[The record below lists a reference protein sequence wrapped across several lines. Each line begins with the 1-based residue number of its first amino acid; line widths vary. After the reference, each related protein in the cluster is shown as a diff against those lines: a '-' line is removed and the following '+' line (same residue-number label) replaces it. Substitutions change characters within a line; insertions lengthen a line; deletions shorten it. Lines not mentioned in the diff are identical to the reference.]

1 LTFGQRFRE
10 LREKKGLTQ
19 MDIAKQLDLSISAI
33 HHWEHDTRFPLA
45 VVLPKLSNLLG
56 VSTDYLLG
64 LTDRETGV
72 GKYSPVNT
80 REYVPVLE
88 NVSAGVGLPPK
99 EEILYTMPKFRDEDF
114 DLIVR
119 GNSMYPLCKDGEIA
133 LIRRQPRPDRDGQP
147 SLVRTNNNDA
157 FIKRFYQQSN
167 GVLLKSDNPD
177 YEDTFVDRYAWHSE
191 YEFIG
196 IVIGSVRLERE

>member
-33 HHWEHDTRFPLA
+33 HHWEHGTRFPLA
-45 VVLPKLSNLLG
+45 SILPRLSNLLG

-64 LTDRETGV
+64 LSDRETGV
-72 GKYSPVNT
+72 GKCSPVNT

-88 NVSAGVGLPPK
+88 NVSAAVGLPPK

-119 GNSMYPLCKDGEIA
+119 GNSMYPLCKDGEVA

-147 SLVRTNNNDA
+147 SLVRISGNDA
-157 FIKRFYQQSN
+157 VIKRFYQQSN
-167 GVLLKSDNPD
+167 GVLLKSANPD
-177 YEDTFVDRYAWHSE
+177 YEDTFIDRYAWHNE
-191 YEFIG
+191 CEFIG
-196 IVIGSVRLERE
+196 IVIGSVHLERE